1 MFDYDSKLRALV
13 ENYGLLLLLEQND
26 ITEER
31 VIEWLID
38 ERLID
43 LEDYFNNDAE
53 MEHWKELEE

>member
-13 ENYGLLLLLEQND
+13 ENYGLMLLLEQND

-43 LEDYFNNDAE
+43 LEDYFNTDTE
-53 MEHWKELEE
+53 MEYWKELEE